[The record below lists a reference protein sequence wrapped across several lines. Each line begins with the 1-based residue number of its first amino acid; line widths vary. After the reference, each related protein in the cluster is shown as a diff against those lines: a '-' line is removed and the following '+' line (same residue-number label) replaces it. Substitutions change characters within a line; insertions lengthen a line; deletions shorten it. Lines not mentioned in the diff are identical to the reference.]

1 MSVFQI
7 VMVFTEAYG
16 KTPLAFLTMIR
27 AEELAKLLRDTDLR
41 LFVLAVGV
49 GATRRVRRV
58 G

>member
-1 MSVFQI
+1 MSVSQI
-7 VMVFTEAYG
+7 VRVFTEAYG